1 MTTQAVKAQG
11 DELVLTPMVRGDL
24 RDVLGIERQSPTS
37 AWTKSMFVQELR
49 ANKRHYVCAHL
60 GEGVV
65 GFGGIIAIAGEGHIA
80 NLGVHENFRR
90 LGIATHLLLDL
101 VAGAEEMDCRALTLE
116 VAVSN
121 HAAQALYS
129 RFGFVPAGVRR
140 NYYSATNEDA
150 LIMWAH
156 DIDLDQFGERML
168 AIQANLKSVE
178 AEKR

>member
-49 ANKRHYVCAHL
+49 ANNRHYICAHL

-65 GFGGIIAIAGEGHIA
+65 GFGGLIVITGEGHIA
-80 NLGVHENFRR
+80 NLGVHEDFRR
-90 LGIATHLLLDL
+90 LGIATQLLLDL
-101 VAGAEEMDCRALTLE
+101 VAAAVEMDCRALTLE

-129 RFGFVPAGVRR
+129 RFGFVPAGVRK

-156 DIDLDQFGERML
+156 DIDLDQFAERML
-168 AIQANLKSVE
+168 VIQRSLKPVGGE
-178 AEKR
+178 QQ